1 MDICFRE
8 LKESNKSRFDSYS
21 VRNRLLI
28 ISHITFR
35 GCRVHI
41 SSDNISQNSCICKL
55 NVSAN
60 SGPESK
66 VAPVTYIPPELP
78 SDINELFQDAPHSGL
93 NFDKYDEIPVKV
105 TGKEIPSA
113 IDTFEQAGILEQC
126 SSNIKKAKIHETH
139 AYPEACDPHCAGWQR
154 FDGLRSNR
162 LRKNC
167 K

>member
-1 MDICFRE
+1 V
-8 LKESNKSRFDSYS
+8 N
-21 VRNRLLI
+21 
-28 ISHITFR
+28 
-35 GCRVHI
+35 
-41 SSDNISQNSCICKL
+41 ICKL
-55 NVSAN
+55 NVSTN

-113 IDTFEQAGILEQC
+113 IDTFEQAGILEPY
-126 SSNIKKAKIHETH
+126 
-139 AYPEACDPHCAGWQR
+139 AYSEVCDPHFTGRQR

-167 K
+167 